1 MSIFKYLKD
10 LLFPTTGLFMVSSGP
25 SAIPGNHF
33 FGIYLNNPSGS
44 KKQIYI
50 SRIIA
55 GGNSNVS
62 ITLIRNGTFAG
73 GTPLIPYN
81 ANFGSAKTPAATVK
95 LITQSTDPFAGSAPF
110 STVIQSDGSIV
121 IDDNGRATL
130 PPNSSLG
137 IRIENN
143 TPQPNLLSATI
154 SWWEQKY

>member
-1 MSIFKYLKD
+1 MSIFKALKD
-10 LLFPTTGLFMVSSGP
+10 LLFPTTGLFMASSGP

-50 SRIIA
+50 SRMITGA
-55 GGNSNVS
+55 NSNIS

-81 ANFGSAKTPAATVK
+81 ANFGSSKAPAATVNV
-95 LITQSTDPFAGSAPF
+95 ISQATDPFAGSTPF
-110 STVIQSDGSIV
+110 STVIQSNGSIV
-121 IDDNGRATL
+121 IDDNGRIIL

-137 IRIENN
+137 IRILNN